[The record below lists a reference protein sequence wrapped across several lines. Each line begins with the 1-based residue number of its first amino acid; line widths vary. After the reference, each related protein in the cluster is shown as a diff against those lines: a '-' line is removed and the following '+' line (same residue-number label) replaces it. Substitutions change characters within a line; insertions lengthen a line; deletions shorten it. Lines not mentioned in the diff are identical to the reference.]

1 MSADF
6 KTVLTKDP
14 TISDIT
20 PELVYA
26 VKSGA
31 NSTTYQPFPATS
43 TSNSVLVYS
52 LQIPSENIIVAR
64 DALVS
69 TPMQFR
75 INISNVAPGFSAIQ
89 WGRSASLQAYPLA
102 SIMTTATATINN
114 SSTSINLQDV
124 LPQIL
129 RLNNNRELFRHNGMC
144 PSLPDQ
150 EWGVYADAD
159 GANSSPL
166 AGYANKSYDGDL
178 TPRGAHPCVVQVDRY
193 NAAGAYQDH
202 NPNCVTAGDTWIV
215 TVFTVTTEPLF
226 LSPFIYGDPENNKQG
241 MVGINNMNLTFSIN
255 TALNRLISYAA
266 TGTVTLTPGI
276 GADPDGAKWNA
287 NANMFTISYQVA
299 SNLLNPPSG
308 GSSILLRLL
317 SSQPSDMLQ
326 TRNCVPYFDIPRYLS
341 NANLSNA
348 LAADTQASISSQAIQ
363 LSQLPD
369 YFIIVAR
376 IPIANQ
382 TPSNTASFLTLRNI
396 SINLNNQSGLLSSCS
411 PYDLWRLSQKNGS
424 QQSWNEF
431 CGKATVYT
439 DDGASAL
446 RPTTGSMFVVSPT
459 DLSLPDNLSAGSLG
473 AFSFQFQATIFNQF
487 GNAIPAVELC
497 VICANSG
504 VMVLSQG
511 TTNIYT
517 GILTRESVQ
526 MAKMSRPVEMPSRMI
541 GGMLSRGMAQHPRV
555 MGMRGSAMSA
565 GAMSAGVMA
574 PKSRLAG
581 MY

>member
-1 MSADF
+1 
-6 KTVLTKDP
+6 
-14 TISDIT
+14 
-20 PELVYA
+20 
-26 VKSGA
+26 
-31 NSTTYQPFPATS
+31 
-43 TSNSVLVYS
+43 
-52 LQIPSENIIVAR
+52 
-64 DALVS
+64 
-69 TPMQFR
+69 
-75 INISNVAPGFSAIQ
+75 
-89 WGRSASLQAYPLA
+89 
-102 SIMTTATATINN
+102 
-114 SSTSINLQDV
+114 
-124 LPQIL
+124 
-129 RLNNNRELFRHNGMC
+129 
-144 PSLPDQ
+144 
-150 EWGVYADAD
+150 
-159 GANSSPL
+159 
-166 AGYANKSYDGDL
+166 
-178 TPRGAHPCVVQVDRY
+178 
-193 NAAGAYQDH
+193 
-202 NPNCVTAGDTWIV
+202 
-215 TVFTVTTEPLF
+215 
-226 LSPFIYGDPENNKQG
+226 
-241 MVGINNMNLTFSIN
+241 
-255 TALNRLISYAA
+255 
-266 TGTVTLTPGI
+266 
-276 GADPDGAKWNA
+276 
-287 NANMFTISYQVA
+287 
-299 SNLLNPPSG
+299 
-308 GSSILLRLL
+308 
-317 SSQPSDMLQ
+317 
-326 TRNCVPYFDIPRYLS
+326 VPYFDIPRYLS